1 MEMGDAKGTPRTTEL
16 IVALASTEV
25 AVVQAALDQLATLTL
40 AASTAGTNA
49 ITTLLGLPT
58 PSQAGEDEDDVDD
71 DDDDDDDVDDD
82 VDDDD
87 EEGDDGG
94 DDEDDEADEGD
105 DDGGATIQADA
116 PHGALPPIDQALD
129 LHLAQLAPAT
139 LAQLFRALFQ
149 ACRDNFP
156 AAARIAAEIAR
167 RGDDAAQLVLVD
179 AFITANEHHAPGPR
193 TEDAVHDV
201 VIDEV
206 FPTLRAPALTWLLA
220 WCTSS
225 HLDDA
230 SGDRMFALFAP
241 ALAGAD
247 EAERAILVGRLELF
261 MREILDV
268 QPERADA
275 LRASLDSWTGPALA
289 AVAAL
294 PATIT
299 QLLDGHR

>member
-1 MEMGDAKGTPRTTEL
+1 MGDAKGTPQMTEL
-16 IVALASTEV
+16 LDALASTEV
-25 AVVQAALDQLATLTL
+25 AVVQAALDQLANLTL
-40 AASTAGTNA
+40 AASIAGSNA

-58 PSQAGEDEDDVDD
+58 PSQSGEDEDEGDDDEDDEDVDD
-71 DDDDDDDVDDD
+71 
-82 VDDDD
+82 DDDD
-87 EEGDDGG
+87 EEGDDAG
-94 DDEDDEADEGD
+94 DDEDDDEADEGD

-116 PHGALPPIDQALD
+116 SHDALPPIDHALD

-149 ACRDNFP
+149 SCRDNFP

-167 RGDDAAQLVLVD
+167 RGDDAAQLALVD
-179 AFITANEHHAPGPR
+179 AFITANEHHAPGHR
-193 TEDAVHDV
+193 SEDAVHDV

-220 WCTSS
+220 WCTTS

-241 ALAGAD
+241 ALAGAN
-247 EAERAILVGRLELF
+247 EAERATLVRRLEGFL
-261 MREILDV
+261 REILEV

-275 LRASLDSWTGPALA
+275 LRASLDSLTGPAHA

-294 PATIT
+294 PPTIT
-299 QLLDGHR
+299 QILDSRR